1 MAGPPG
7 PVPLS
12 LPPPLPALRQLVGRL
27 RGRFGRAVP
36 AAGGSRTAPPQDPLQ
51 AAGRTLREARE
62 ARGLGLRDLARETRI
77 STTVLEALEK
87 GWRDRLPEA
96 AYLRTML
103 PLLEHVLQLPG
114 GSLDGA
120 LPPGGL
126 RAPGARRSGPLRRFD
141 PASIDAL
148 GTWPGS
154 LLYAA
159 LTLVLIHLLNLQQ
172 QRLAAAGLLSS
183 RPIPPLPADAPA
195 GKERETEVLRAFPE
209 LRPLE
214 RADAG
219 QALARLR
226 REGEGGQRPDLSL
239 GPLELNLER
248 PTRLQLQSGT
258 GAPTVLTNLE
268 GRLTLPV
275 LPPFRLSL
283 EPAPPGGSTAVRWRG
298 APLAAGRDGSWRYP
312 AAAPAPRPKRAA
324 IVP

>member
-12 LPPPLPALRQLVGRL
+12 LPPSPPALRQLVGRL

-36 AAGGSRTAPPQDPLQ
+36 AAGGNGSTPPQDPLQ

-103 PLLEHVLQLPG
+103 PLLEHYLQLPG
-114 GSLDGA
+114 GSLEGA
-120 LPPGGL
+120 LPPGGG
-126 RAPGARRSGPLRRFD
+126 RIPGPRRVGALQRFN

-148 GTWPGS
+148 GTWQGS
-154 LLYAA
+154 LLYAG
-159 LTLVLIHLLNLQQ
+159 LTLALIHLLNLQQ
-172 QRLAAAGLLSS
+172 QRLASAGLLSS
-183 RPIPPLPADAPA
+183 RPIPPLPANAPEV
-195 GKERETEVLRAFPE
+195 KDTEADVLKAFPE
-209 LRPLE
+209 LRPLQ
-214 RADAG
+214 RASAG

-226 REGEGGQRPDLSL
+226 REGDGGERADLSL
-239 GPLELNLER
+239 GTLELTLER
-248 PTRLQLQSGT
+248 PTRLRLVGGT
-258 GAPTVLTNLE
+258 GAPTVLENLE

-283 EPAPPGGSTAVRWRG
+283 EPAPPPGGTAIRWRG
-298 APLAAGRDGSWRYP
+298 APLAAGRDGAWRYP
-312 AAAPAPRPKRAA
+312 PEAPAPRPKRDA
-324 IVP
+324 IAP

>member
-12 LPPPLPALRQLVGRL
+12 LPPPPPALRQLVGRL
-27 RGRFGRAVP
+27 RGRFGRALP
-36 AAGGSRTAPPQDPLQ
+36 AAGGHGTSPPQDPLQ
-51 AAGRTLREARE
+51 AAGQTLREARE
-62 ARGLGLRDLARETRI
+62 ARGLGLRDLAHATRI

-103 PLLEHVLQLPG
+103 PLLEQYLLLPG
-114 GSLDGA
+114 GSLEGA

-126 RAPGARRSGPLRRFD
+126 RAPGSRRSGPVRRFN

-148 GTWPGS
+148 GTWTGS
-154 LLYAA
+154 LLYAG
-159 LTLVLIHLLNLQQ
+159 LTVALIHLLNLQQ

-183 RPIPPLPADAPA
+183 RPIPPLPAQAPA
-195 GKERETEVLRAFPE
+195 GKEPETAVLRAFPE

-226 REGEGGQRPDLSL
+226 REGAGGQRPDLSL
-239 GPLELNLER
+239 GTLELTLER
-248 PTRLQLQSGT
+248 PTRLRLAGAT
-258 GAPTVLTNLE
+258 GAPTVLANLE

-283 EPAPPGGSTAVRWRG
+283 EPAPPAGSAAVRWRG

-312 AAAPAPRPKRAA
+312 PAPPAPRPKREA
-324 IVP
+324 IAP